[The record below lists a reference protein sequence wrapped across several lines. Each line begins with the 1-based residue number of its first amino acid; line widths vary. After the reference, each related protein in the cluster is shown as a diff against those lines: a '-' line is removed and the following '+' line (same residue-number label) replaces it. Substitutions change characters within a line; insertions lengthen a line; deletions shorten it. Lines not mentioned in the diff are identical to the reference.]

1 MGGELWQPDS
11 ERRRAVRVAQ
21 TTILREHVAQFMIE
35 YLKRSDVWD
44 DPDTPTEDALEAVVC
59 TTDQGACA
67 IWDSEAGTETH
78 VVSTIHTD
86 LETKR

>member
-1 MGGELWQPDS
+1 
-11 ERRRAVRVAQ
+11 
-21 TTILREHVAQFMIE
+21 MIE
-35 YLKRSDVWD
+35 YFKRCDEWNRV
-44 DPDTPTEDALEAVVC
+44 DTPQEDVLDPVVC

-67 IWDSEAGTETH
+67 IWDSEAGTQTH

>member
-1 MGGELWQPDS
+1 
-11 ERRRAVRVAQ
+11 
-21 TTILREHVAQFMIE
+21 MIE
-35 YLKRSDVWD
+35 YLRRSDVWD

-86 LETKR
+86 LETNR